1 MEVKKKDNRGG
12 ARPNTGGAREGAG
25 RKKKDDKDK
34 KPSYRVSLRLNE
46 EENNIFEENS
56 KNESLSIG
64 QYIRKNALMYLL
76 YNRDK
81 QMINR
86 KNILDLKNDLEKF
99 HTILHALKGA
109 VIRNEIARIPEIKMN
124 MINSELMN
132 SRYDFNDINNIDINQ
147 KRNFDMYLSYFK
159 KLILDIHYESD
170 LYKMKDYFGQILII
184 KIFDNVCDILDNILC
199 VNNDGD
205 NNEK

>member
-1 MEVKKKDNRGG
+1 M
-12 ARPNTGGAREGAG
+12 
-25 RKKKDDKDK
+25 
-34 KPSYRVSLRLNE
+34 RLNE

-99 HTILHALKGA
+99 YTILHALKGA

-205 NNEK
+205 NNEQ